1 MIKETSTCSYLMII
15 YTPRLCNDVAF
26 QPPQENLAHP
36 VSCQPVI
43 PESDVD
49 AWTSQRLIDRVTET
63 ERLLALEN
71 DNPLR
76 DMKDG
81 AEGTSRR
88 GPVVGGTEVGAQ
100 IFVGSEGKVIEKGV
114 VAGGGKETYVATVA
128 TSDGKTMS
136 AAEMKKVNIQ
146 DPKDVEKLKKNV
158 QKLAGRK
165 AWRLELVDTPR
176 GREFR
181 AIIEADDE
189 PEKKEKV
196 DGGEEK
202 GRGIKK
208 EGEIKGEAKEKAY
221 DADVEKADIEK
232 EDDEKVEEG
241 SEEVFKDDL

>member
-71 DNPLR
+71 DNPL
-76 DMKDG
+76 
-81 AEGTSRR
+81 
-88 GPVVGGTEVGAQ
+88 GGTEVGAQ

>member
-49 AWTSQRLIDRVTET
+49 AWTSQRLVDRITET
-63 ERLLALEN
+63 ERLVALEN

-76 DMKDG
+76 EMEDG
-81 AEGTSRR
+81 AEGTTRR
-88 GPVVGGTEVGAQ
+88 GPVIGGIEVGAQ
-100 IFVGSEGKVIEKGV
+100 MLVGSEGKVIEKGV
-114 VAGGGKETYVATVA
+114 VVGGGKETYVGTVA

-136 AAEMKKVNIQ
+136 AAEMKKLNIQ
-146 DPKDVEKLKKNV
+146 DPKDVEKLKRNV

-165 AWRLELVDTPR
+165 GWKLDLVDTPR

-181 AIIEADDE
+181 AIIEADEE
-189 PEKKEKV
+189 PEKKEKT
-196 DGGEEK
+196 DGSEEK
-202 GRGIKK
+202 GRGMKK
-208 EGEIKGEAKEKAY
+208 EGEAKGGKEQEKSSKGE
-221 DADVEKADIEK
+221 
-232 EDDEKVEEG
+232 DEKSEEG
-241 SEEVFKDDL
+241 SEEVFKDEL